1 MTEHNPRSG
10 VSVEARH
17 FVCACLDPSPDRR
30 PFASALRNHA
40 FVRDAHSRI
49 AQLTSAGAA
58 SAAAAFEPLASAD
71 KWPPSEPLPKAQRAA
86 TPADVPL
93 PTALETEQAFT
104 VGDNDD
110 VLAEP
115 TPSPSHG
122 GGGARQFSDVGV
134 GAHSVVTE
142 PVANPRREWRD
153 IEPGGE
159 ARPRTSFFFFVLFLR
174 SSFFFVL
181 RSSSSSSSSSFSFF
195 FVLLLLF
202 FLLLFLLR
210 WCCCCW
216 LLLASMLAAGRCDAN
231 PVHLTHQNYLHFPPH
246 TPYHKFLTPYAHC
259 LSSLSN

>member
-1 MTEHNPRSG
+1 
-10 VSVEARH
+10 VEARH

-115 TPSPSHG
+115 SPSPSHG

-202 FLLLFLLR
+202 FFFFFFFVGVVVVGCCWQACLLR
-210 WCCCCW
+210 GAVTRI
-216 LLLASMLAAGRCDAN
+216 LF
-231 PVHLTHQNYLHFPPH
+231 T
-246 TPYHKFLTPYAHC
+246 
-259 LSSLSN
+259 